1 MSKLD
6 TATKLGIL
14 AFIIGGI
21 LALINI
27 SPTSGSIGAVVIIIF
42 LGMIILSPIV
52 AMISEFGILGVIV
65 LVLAILYAIGKK

>member
-1 MSKLD
+1 MD

-27 SPTSGSIGAVVIIIF
+27 SPTPGAIGAVVIILF

-52 AMISEFGILGVIV
+52 AMISEFGIFGVIV
-65 LVLAILYAIGKK
+65 LVLAILYAIGKKK